1 MQKKI
6 NRKILLYFRRKKIIP
21 GQLMEQPTWRH
32 PIVVTWIIFVN
43 LTSVLGILFH
53 SVMLE

>member
-1 MQKKI
+1 M
-6 NRKILLYFRRKKIIP
+6 LGEKKIIP

-43 LTSVLGILFH
+43 LTSVLGILFYT
-53 SVMLE
+53 VMLE